1 MKSPVLFKSLDHTNV
16 QYDWI
21 EIELDSFMYMEG
33 NSGSKGHT
41 NSYNLSVF
49 VTSKE
54 LQRIKNRV
62 KEINGM
68 LYGIAN

>member
-33 NSGSKGHT
+33 NSGSKDHT

-49 VTSKE
+49 VTKKE

>member
-1 MKSPVLFKSLDHTNV
+1 MKSPILLKSIDHTNV

-33 NSGSKGHT
+33 NSGTKSPSNT
-41 NSYNLSVF
+41 YNLSVF
-49 VTSKE
+49 VSSTE

-62 KEINGM
+62 KEINET

>member
-1 MKSPVLFKSLDHTNV
+1 MKSPILLKSIDHTNV

-33 NSGSKGHT
+33 NSGTKSHSNT
-41 NSYNLSVF
+41 YNLPVF
-49 VTSKE
+49 VTKKE
-54 LQRIKNRV
+54 LQRIKNKV
-62 KEINGM
+62 KEINEM